1 MEESALS
8 FFGLFKISV
17 RVEPFAST
25 KSCQIEYRKKK
36 MLSVLVEIG
45 VVMDHEP
52 SALFTVQFDPC
63 IFLAQNFIK

>member
-25 KSCQIEYRKKK
+25 KSCQIEYRKK

-45 VVMDHEP
+45 VVTDHEP
-52 SALFTVQFDPC
+52 SALFTVQFDTC
-63 IFLAQNFIK
+63 IFLAQSFIK